1 MTTTTTAT
9 WVEAEMDRY
18 WARHHLVASVNKGNR
33 DWDRAE
39 TARHTSQRV
48 MPAEIVRHNGLLAQ
62 LQVAARHM
70 DGI

>member
-1 MTTTTTAT
+1 METP
-9 WVEAEMDRY
+9 MDRY

-39 TARHTSQRV
+39 TPRHTSQRLRYD
-48 MPAEIVRHNGLLAQ
+48 EIIRNNGLLAQ

>member
-1 MTTTTTAT
+1 
-9 WVEAEMDRY
+9 MDRY
-18 WARHHLVASVNKGNR
+18 WARFHLVAAVNKSNR

-39 TARHTSQRV
+39 TPRHTSQQVRYD
-48 MPAEIVRHNGLLAQ
+48 EIIRNNGLLAQ

>member
-1 MTTTTTAT
+1 METTAT
-9 WVEAEMDRY
+9 ATEMDRY
-18 WARHHLVASVNKGNR
+18 WARFHLVAAVNKGNR

-39 TARHTSQRV
+39 TPRHTSHQARYD
-48 MPAEIVRHNGLLAQ
+48 EIIRNNGLLAQ